1 MAKPLVVEIPHELGR
16 EEARRRLVANTDKG
30 KELLQSSGLAV
41 GTMDWTGDHLDF
53 AVSALGQKVD
63 GQIDVGQES
72 VRLEVRLPLILALFA
87 ERVQKIVSKEGQ
99 LLLTKK

>member
-16 EEARRRLVANTDKG
+16 EEARRRLFANTEKG
-30 KELLQSSGLAV
+30 KELLQRSGFNV
-41 GTMDWTGDHLDF
+41 DTMAWTGDHLDF

-63 GQIDVGQES
+63 GEIDVGQES

-87 ERVQKIVSKEGQ
+87 EKVQKIVSKEGQ